1 MMVTY
6 EDGTKLYSHKQ
17 TTKGKENCLALEKNS
32 ADSIKLLRTEQK

>member
-17 TTKGKENCLALEKNS
+17 KTKGKENCLALEK
-32 ADSIKLLRTEQK
+32 KLSRLYEIAWD